1 MSRLILFLIF
11 VLFLFQCTPAP
22 RYHYREE
29 PERKT
34 SGSKKNSKSKD
45 KDETRS
51 ATNEVP
57 LLSIQNNDSSI
68 LTSSYYGRKF
78 HGRRTSNGEIFN
90 MYGYSAA
97 HKELPFGTVLKVTY
111 LKSGKSVL
119 VTINDRGPFIKG
131 RDLDLSYMAAKKIGL
146 LKDGVGKVKIRVV
159 KWGEFNE

>member
-11 VLFLFQCTPAP
+11 ILFLFQCTPAP

-34 SGSKKNSKSKD
+34 SRGTRKSKSAD
-45 KDETRS
+45 TEEESS
-51 ATNEVP
+51 APDEVP
-57 LLSIQNNDSSI
+57 LLTIQNNDSAI

-146 LKDGVGKVKIRVV
+146 LKNGVGKVKIRVV